1 MDAVEAQPSYS
12 NLDLARFPQSAA
24 IGHWDRVLSIC
35 RENWLLNVPI
45 TQMGGTVLHL
55 AAYHKQETIF
65 EQLLQQ
71 LRPPG
76 SPLAKVSLERKNDIG
91 CTPLHLAVEAGSKKI
106 CRSIIEFD
114 TAESATL
121 LGVRNDEGETPLFL
135 AALHGNIDV
144 FLYLHFKCHPGREHF
159 NYCIRKNGDTILHC
173 AISEEHYGELY
184 MEVDYYY

>member
-12 NLDLARFPQSAA
+12 NLDFARLPQSAA

-76 SPLAKVSLERKNDIG
+76 SPLAKVS
-91 CTPLHLAVEAGSKKI
+91 
-106 CRSIIEFD
+106 
-114 TAESATL
+114 
-121 LGVRNDEGETPLFL
+121 
-135 AALHGNIDV
+135 
-144 FLYLHFKCHPGREHF
+144 
-159 NYCIRKNGDTILHC
+159 
-173 AISEEHYGELY
+173 
-184 MEVDYYY
+184 

>member
-1 MDAVEAQPSYS
+1 M
-12 NLDLARFPQSAA
+12 
-24 IGHWDRVLSIC
+24 
-35 RENWLLNVPI
+35 
-45 TQMGGTVLHL
+45 
-55 AAYHKQETIF
+55 
-65 EQLLQQ
+65 
-71 LRPPG
+71 
-76 SPLAKVSLERKNDIG
+76 
-91 CTPLHLAVEAGSKKI
+91 GSKKI

-121 LGVRNDEGETPLFL
+121 LCVRNDEGETPLFL
-135 AALHGNIDV
+135 AALHGHIDV